1 MGRNQR
7 KLLKAAGEAA
17 VPPIVTYIGFT
28 DDIATRS
35 YYTFSATPIGTAS
48 ADRLVVVAVHLTDYI
63 ATALSSVTIGGVTAS
78 IDVAPI
84 FNGNKG
90 VVGLA
95 SLIVAAGTTATIGVN
110 TAGGPARGCSIAV
123 HTITGLASGTAK
135 ATASASVVFPP
146 VSTTINVGVNDA
158 LIVAMSSDSNDA
170 YISAGVVESY
180 NQFGDGKSRAG
191 GFLVAIA
198 AETPRT
204 VSATDLSGDDIAIA
218 AATWE

>member
-7 KLLKAAGEAA
+7 KLLKAAGGAA

-48 ADRLVVVAVHLTDYI
+48 ADRLVVVAVHLTNYI
-63 ATALSSVTIGGVTAS
+63 ATGLSSVTIGGVTAS

-84 FNGNKG
+84 FTTKG
-90 VVGLA
+90 IVGLA

-180 NQFGDGKSRAG
+180 NQLGDGKSRAG
-191 GFLVAIA
+191 GFLVATA

-204 VSATDLSGDDIAIA
+204 VSATDVSGKDIGIA